1 MLELGKRQSLTVVKT
16 VDFGVYLSE
25 GEGAGEEV
33 LLPKKEVPEGTKTGD
48 ALEVFLYKDS
58 KDRLIATREE
68 AAIQLGEVAL
78 LKVAETG
85 KIGAFLDW
93 GLPKDLLLPFR
104 EQTRKVEPGDECLV
118 ALYID
123 KSSRLCATMKVYHY
137 LKKESPYEK
146 GDHVTGRIYEISNNF
161 GAFVAVDDCYS
172 GLIPKREAAEHYQ
185 VGEVLPLR
193 VTAVKADGKLDLSSR
208 ERIPEQ
214 MNRDAEEVLQKLD
227 EKGGFFPF
235 TDKADPELIK
245 EELGLTKNAFK
256 RAVGRLLKQR
266 KIEIS
271 DGKIIKK

>member
-48 ALEVFLYKDS
+48 RLEVFLYKDS

-68 AAIQLGEVAL
+68 PAIQLGEVAL

-161 GAFVAVDDCYS
+161 GAFVAVDDC
-172 GLIPKREAAEHYQ
+172 
-185 VGEVLPLR
+185 
-193 VTAVKADGKLDLSSR
+193 
-208 ERIPEQ
+208 
-214 MNRDAEEVLQKLD
+214 
-227 EKGGFFPF
+227 
-235 TDKADPELIK
+235 
-245 EELGLTKNAFK
+245 
-256 RAVGRLLKQR
+256 
-266 KIEIS
+266 
-271 DGKIIKK
+271 

>member
-1 MLELGKRQSLTVVKT
+1 M
-16 VDFGVYLSE
+16 
-25 GEGAGEEV
+25 

-48 ALEVFLYKDS
+48 VLEVFLYKDS